1 MLDRYCDCCWKKK
14 RASRA
19 FWKPRHHIP
28 DTILWLWILCWIKW
42 RGTLTSP
49 DSTDSLEIS
58 HTCTH
63 KNHEFAQALCA
74 SWKTIVLQEACSWRH
89 MYGEGR
95 QPPGLAHIDRSC
107 DWPEKTITREI
118 TSPSYLPIMIIHKS
132 VTAALNFDQPTP
144 HPEQWRDS
152 RKVVGV
158 ADLSEWHYRIWDRDV
173 EQYLHLQEC
182 VDSPAVKVLP

>member
-49 DSTDSLEIS
+49 DSTGSLKIS

-144 HPEQWRDS
+144 TPTLSNGET
-152 RKVVGV
+152 VGKWWV
-158 ADLSEWHYRIWDRDV
+158 WQISQSDTTVYGTEMSSSIFTCKNVWI
-173 EQYLHLQEC
+173 HL
-182 VDSPAVKVLP
+182 L